1 MYCKRKEEKK
11 EKEKEKER
19 KKKQVEQRSSVC
31 DADAMHSN
39 NQPKT
44 DKRVNTQEAGGRH
57 PIS

>member
-1 MYCKRKEEKK
+1 MCACTVK
-11 EKEKEKER
+11 EKRRKKKKKKK

-39 NQPKT
+39 HQPKT